1 MAEEKKDTTKSKAPK
16 KTEAVEE
23 VKVEKRFCTK
33 CGKELKEGEVCDC
46 SSNESASANNSSSI
60 NGDAIV
66 NTCKDIWH
74 TILNVFKKPATT
86 VSEEANSK
94 SSNKSIILIIVLAIS
109 FALYLMAMFAG
120 MAKGMESAANSLWS
134 LSQTS
139 IEVPYFQIFIY
150 GILIYAIMAILPVVA
165 AIIVAKITK
174 NNNFTFKKAFNL
186 YITSNAPMVFVY
198 LGMAI
203 IYLLNVSLLTVL
215 GAIATLIISLF
226 CFFNFILGFN
236 AETKIK
242 EDKKS
247 YALTGL
253 ITFWIIMIVVAFLIV
268 VSTIAG
274 NLIDELPNNSND
286 INDIFNW

>member
-1 MAEEKKDTTKSKAPK
+1 MAEEKKETTKSKTPK
-16 KTEAVEE
+16 KTEEVEE

-33 CGKELKEGEVCDC
+33 CGKELKEGEVCNC
-46 SSNESASANNSSSI
+46 TANENASTPASSI
-60 NGDAIV
+60 NEDAIV
-66 NTCKDIWH
+66 NTGKDIWH

-109 FALYLMAMFAG
+109 FALYLMATFSSI
-120 MAKGMESAANSLWS
+120 AKGVENAANSLWS
-134 LSQTS
+134 FSSTS
-139 IEVPYFQIFIY
+139 VDINYFQVFIY

-165 AIIVAKITK
+165 ALVVAKIAK
-174 NNNFTFKKAFNL
+174 NSNFTFKKAFNL

-203 IYLLNVSLLTVL
+203 ILLLNVSLLNVL
-215 GAIATLIISLF
+215 GTIATLIISLF

-242 EDKKS
+242 EDRRS
-247 YALTGL
+247 YAITGL
-253 ITFWIIMIVVAFLIV
+253 ITFWIVMIIIAFLIV
-268 VSTIAG
+268 GATLVGSLVDDISNT
-274 NLIDELPNNSND
+274 SND
-286 INDIFNW
+286 INDVFNW

>member
-1 MAEEKKDTTKSKAPK
+1 MAEEKKETTKSKAPK
-16 KTEAVEE
+16 KTEEVEE

-46 SSNESASANNSSSI
+46 TTNETVSAGTTSI

-66 NTCKDIWH
+66 NTGKDIWH

-120 MAKGMESAANSLWS
+120 VAKGVEEASSSLW
-134 LSQTS
+134 TTATV
-139 IEVPYFQIFIY
+139 EVPYFQIFIY

-165 AIIVAKITK
+165 ALVVAKIAK
-174 NNNFTFKKAFNL
+174 NSNFTFKKAFNL

-203 IYLLNVSLLTVL
+203 ILFLNVSLLNVL
-215 GAIATLIISLF
+215 GTIATLIISLF

-236 AETKIK
+236 AETRIK
-242 EDKKS
+242 EDRRS
-247 YALTGL
+247 YAITGL
-253 ITFWIIMIVVAFLIV
+253 ITFWIVMIVVAFLIV
-268 VSTIAG
+268 GATLVGSLVDDINT
-274 NLIDELPNNSND
+274 SND

>member
-1 MAEEKKDTTKSKAPK
+1 MAEEKKETTKSKAPK
-16 KTEAVEE
+16 KTEEVEE

-46 SSNESASANNSSSI
+46 TAGETVSTSASSI

-66 NTCKDIWH
+66 NTAKDIWH

-109 FALYLMAMFAG
+109 FALYLMATISSF
-120 MAKGMESAANSLWS
+120 AKGVESAANSLWS
-134 LSQTS
+134 ISSTN
-139 IEVPYFQIFIY
+139 VDVNYFQVFIY

-165 AIIVAKITK
+165 ALVVAKIAK
-174 NNNFTFKKAFNL
+174 NSNFTFKKAFNL

-203 IYLLNVSLLTVL
+203 ILLLNVSLLNVL
-215 GAIATLIISLF
+215 GTIATLIISLF

-236 AETKIK
+236 AETKVK
-242 EDKKS
+242 EDKRS
-247 YALTGL
+247 YAVTGL
-253 ITFWIIMIVVAFLIV
+253 ITFWIVMIVVAFLIV
-268 VSTIAG
+268 GATLVGSLVDDINT
-274 NLIDELPNNSND
+274 SND